1 MIACIGHK
9 PSSLG
14 VVFCELQLLIFLTV
28 FVTLI
33 FVIGLLRGVYLAVF
47 GRVFIHKCLVPQ
59 DRGEDIP
66 VASCSQGRSDQTE
79 QQTRRQCVTPTSLPF
94 VVCGG
99 SSVEC
104 LTRCEY

>member
-1 MIACIGHK
+1 MNYNWLHITVNFFDSVCDIDFCDWSSSGSLFGRLQAC
-9 PSSLG
+9 
-14 VVFCELQLLIFLTV
+14 FCTE
-28 FVTLI
+28 
-33 FVIGLLRGVYLAVF
+33 VF
-47 GRVFIHKCLVPQ
+47 GTTGQ
-59 DRGEDIP
+59 SEDIP

-94 VVCGG
+94 VVYGG

>member
-1 MIACIGHK
+1 MNYNWLHITVNFFDSVCDIDFCDW
-9 PSSLG
+9 SSSGSL
-14 VVFCELQLLIFLTV
+14 
-28 FVTLI
+28 
-33 FVIGLLRGVYLAVF
+33 F

>member
-1 MIACIGHK
+1 M
-9 PSSLG
+9 
-14 VVFCELQLLIFLTV
+14 

-47 GRVFIHKCLVPQ
+47 RRVFVQKCLVPQ
-59 DRGEDIP
+59 DRGGDIP